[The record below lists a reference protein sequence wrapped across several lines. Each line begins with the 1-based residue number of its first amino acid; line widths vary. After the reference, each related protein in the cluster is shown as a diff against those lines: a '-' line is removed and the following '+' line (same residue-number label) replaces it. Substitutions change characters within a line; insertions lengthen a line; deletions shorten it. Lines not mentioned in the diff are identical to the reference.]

1 MYDELT
7 KGLLDKGIFVQT
19 HEAWVLMGKKK
30 DTKEILGENERNKTP
45 IKSIKEKKSAE
56 QNIDPQV

>member
-1 MYDELT
+1 
-7 KGLLDKGIFVQT
+7 
-19 HEAWVLMGKKK
+19 MGKKK